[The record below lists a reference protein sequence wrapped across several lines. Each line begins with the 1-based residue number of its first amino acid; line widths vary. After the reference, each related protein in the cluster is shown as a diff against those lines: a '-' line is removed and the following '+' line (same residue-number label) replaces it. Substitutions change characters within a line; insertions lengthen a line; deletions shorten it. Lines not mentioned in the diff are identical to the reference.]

1 MLRSSYE
8 CWLVCIDGKTESWE
22 VTLFITDLASGAPV
36 TDLFLIAALAVTF
49 YLGARKEPL
58 TLSGPIAGSGSLMS
72 KGGAGLLLGNAELDL
87 VLSFLQTNAA
97 GFSAQL
103 CVAIFPGRPGSEVPA
118 GQAPR
123 FLELGSQSRQAS
135 PTLVIH
141 EQEWGSGLVPRAVI
155 QSGVGWFH
163 RGLAAKG
170 THMRAEKQAGQGRRE
185 QRIRKG

>member
-1 MLRSSYE
+1 M
-8 CWLVCIDGKTESWE
+8 
-22 VTLFITDLASGAPV
+22 
-36 TDLFLIAALAVTF
+36 
-49 YLGARKEPL
+49 
-58 TLSGPIAGSGSLMS
+58 
-72 KGGAGLLLGNAELDL
+72 AGLPLGDAGLDL
-87 VLSFLQTNAA
+87 VLLFLQTSPA

-103 CVAIFPGRPGSEVPA
+103 CVAFFPGRPGSEVPA

-141 EQEWGSGLVPRAVI
+141 EQKWGSDLVPRAVI
-155 QSGVGWFH
+155 QSGVGWFY

-185 QRIRKG
+185 WRIRKGWNTGLCLVEGRGSKRFIC